1 MNTPSSTIATNAA
14 TNAATTGATNA
25 AMPARA
31 LLRSYLLEARIEF
44 MRLLRTP
51 SFSVPSLV
59 FPCLFYLLFGVL
71 LAKGGG
77 DGARYLLATYGTF
90 GIMGAGLFAFGVTL
104 AMERE
109 QGFLRFKR
117 ALPMPAG
124 AYLWAKLAMATIF
137 AGAIALLLSVL
148 GATAGGV
155 HLSVGQWALLYLTN
169 VLGVL
174 PFAALGLWMGTLVGG
189 QAAPAIVNILYL
201 PMAFLSGL
209 WVPLKFL
216 PDWIGALAPVWPS
229 YHHAQIALKI
239 VGMDAGRPLALHLG
253 ALAATTVVF
262 FLLARRRL
270 AAHG

>member
-1 MNTPSSTIATNAA
+1 MNTPSSITPTTDTTTRTIP
-14 TNAATTGATNA
+14 G
-25 AMPARA
+25 PA

-44 MRLLRTP
+44 LRLLRTP

-71 LAKGGG
+71 LSKGGG

-90 GIMGAGLFAFGVTL
+90 GIMGAGLFAFGVTV
-104 AMERE
+104 AMERD
-109 QGFLRFKR
+109 QGYLRFKR

-148 GATAGGV
+148 GATAGKV
-155 HLSVGQWALLYLTN
+155 DLSAGQWALLFLVN
-169 VLGVL
+169 LLGVL
-174 PFAALGLWMGTLVGG
+174 PFAAIGLWVGTLLGG
-189 QAAPAIVNILYL
+189 QAAPAVINILYL

-216 PDWIGALAPVWPS
+216 PDWIATLAMIWPS
-229 YHHAQIALKI
+229 YHHAELALKV
-239 VGMDAGRPLALHLG
+239 VGMDSGRPPALHLG
-253 ALAATTVVF
+253 VLAAVTLVF

-270 AAHG
+270 GARG

>member
-1 MNTPSSTIATNAA
+1 MNTAQSKTTPSNCGRDIAI
-14 TNAATTGATNA
+14 
-25 AMPARA
+25 PA

-44 MRLLRTP
+44 LRLLRTP

-59 FPCLFYLLFGVL
+59 FPCLFYLLFGVV

-77 DGARYLLATYGTF
+77 DDGARYLLATYGTF
-90 GIMGAGLFAFGVTL
+90 GIMGAGLFAFGVTV
-104 AMERE
+104 AMERD
-109 QGFLRFKR
+109 QGYLRFKR

-155 HLSVGQWALLYLTN
+155 HLTAAQWALLFLAN
-169 VLGVL
+169 LLGVL
-174 PFAALGLWMGTLVGG
+174 PFAALGLWIGTLAGG
-189 QAAPAIVNILYL
+189 QAAPAIINILYL

>member
-1 MNTPSSTIATNAA
+1 MNTPSST
-14 TNAATTGATNA
+14 AATTA
-25 AMPARA
+25 AVPVRA

-44 MRLLRTP
+44 LRLLRTP

-77 DGARYLLATYGTF
+77 DAARYLLATYGTF
-90 GIMGAGLFAFGVTL
+90 GIMGAGLFAFGVTV
-104 AMERE
+104 AMERD
-109 QGFLRFKR
+109 QGYLRFKR

-137 AGAIALLLSVL
+137 AAGIALLLSVL

-155 HLSVGQWALLYLTN
+155 HLTAAQWGLLFLVN

-174 PFAALGLWMGTLVGG
+174 PFAALGLWIGTLVGG

-209 WVPLKFL
+209 WLPLKLL
-216 PDWIGALAPVWPS
+216 PGWIGALAPVWPS

-239 VGMDAGRPLALHLG
+239 VDMDAGRPLALHLG
-253 ALAATTVVF
+253 ALAATTAVF

-270 AAHG
+270 AA